1 MENLLFTTRS
11 LWTMLHGIVLG
22 GTAMMAL
29 AAALFALHAMRT
41 ARVSEADLEGPSRQV
56 RWLTVLIAVVLWA
69 TVLSGTYVVFPPYRA
84 PPPDGATD
92 LSRYP
97 RSLIQSA
104 PDTEWLHSFAMEVKE
119 HAPWIAVML
128 STAVA
133 SIAVRYRAR
142 LLTDPELNGLA
153 RTLLAV
159 CIALVA
165 LASILG
171 VFVNKVAPL
180 E

>member
-22 GTAMMAL
+22 GSAMMAV

-41 ARVSEADLEGPSRQV
+41 ARGSEADLERPSRHL
-56 RWLTVLIAVVLWA
+56 RWLTIFTAALLWA

-84 PPPDGATD
+84 TPPDGATD
-92 LSRYP
+92 LARYP
-97 RSLIQSA
+97 RSLIQSD
-104 PDTEWLHSFAMEVKE
+104 PDSAWLHSFAMEVKE
-119 HAPWIAVML
+119 HTPWIAVML

-133 SIAVRYRAR
+133 CIAVRYRTR

-153 RTLLAV
+153 RTFLAV
-159 CIALVA
+159 CIAVVA
-165 LASILG
+165 FASILG